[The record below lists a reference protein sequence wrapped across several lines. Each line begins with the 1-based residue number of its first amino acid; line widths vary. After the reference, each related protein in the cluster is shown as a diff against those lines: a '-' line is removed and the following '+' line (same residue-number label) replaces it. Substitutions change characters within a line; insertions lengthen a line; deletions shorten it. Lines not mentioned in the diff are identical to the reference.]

1 MKFARYWTRRQGE
14 ATDSNGQTIQV
25 VSRGWSDFSLE
36 AAANCA
42 QDRARRLAQRIA
54 ADRSAGKL
62 YDYGDAPVPEPIVHD
77 FRPEGAAAVVTRN
90 SYGSL
95 VLNTDELLFA
105 DVDASGAMSKG
116 PTDQVT
122 RVASRYGFS
131 WRLYQ
136 TAAGYRVM
144 VTNRHVQGGGDEAE
158 AILQD
163 FGSDPLYMRLCR
175 TQQSFRARLTP
186 KPWRAGARKPPV
198 KFPFEDRGAEAAFR
212 NWEQGYSAEIA
223 AYATCRL
230 VKTVGNEVDPGFARL
245 IEYHDRETRAGSSL
259 PLA

>member
-1 MKFARYWTRRQGE
+1 MKFARYWTRSRGQ
-14 ATDSNGQTIQV
+14 ATDSHGQSIQV
-25 VSRGWSDFSLE
+25 VTRGWSDVSLQD
-36 AAANCA
+36 AATCA
-42 QDRARRLAQRIA
+42 GERARRLAQRIA
-54 ADRSAGKL
+54 TDRRAAQL

-77 FRPEGAAAVVTRN
+77 FRPQGAAAVVTRN

-105 DVDASGAMSKG
+105 DVDTSPATARG
-116 PTDQVT
+116 PLDQAA
-122 RVASRYGFS
+122 RVAGQHGFS

-144 VTNRHVQGGGDEAE
+144 VTNRQIRGGGDEAE
-158 AILQD
+158 AILSE

-212 NWEQGYSAEIA
+212 RWETDYGGAIA

-230 VKTVGNEVDPGFARL
+230 IRTVGGEVNPGFAAL
-245 IEYHDRETRAGSSL
+245 IEYHDRETKAASSL

>member
-1 MKFARYWTRRQGE
+1 MKFARYWTRRPGE
-14 ATDSNGQTIQV
+14 ATDSQGDTIQV
-25 VSRGWSDFSLE
+25 LSRGWSDVSLE
-36 AAANCA
+36 DAA
-42 QDRARRLAQRIA
+42 RLAQERA
-54 ADRSAGKL
+54 ARLAARVADRNAPNQ
-62 YDYGDAPVPEPIVHD
+62 YDYGDAPVPEPIVRD

-95 VLNTDELLFA
+95 VLNTDEMLFA
-105 DVDASGAMSKG
+105 DVDATAGMRNG
-116 PTDQVT
+116 PLDVVS
-122 RVASRYGFS
+122 RVAGRYGFC

-144 VTNRHVQGGGDEAE
+144 VTNRRIRGGSDEAE
-158 AILQD
+158 AILRE

-198 KFPFEDRGAEAAFR
+198 KFPFEEPGAEASFR
-212 NWEQGYSAEIA
+212 QWEGEYNRGIA
-223 AYATCRL
+223 PYATCRL
-230 VKTVGNEVDPGFARL
+230 IHTDGDQVDAAFAPL
-245 IEYHDRETRAGSSL
+245 VEYHDRETKASSNL

>member
-1 MKFARYWTRRQGE
+1 MKFARYWTRREGE
-14 ATDSNGQTIQV
+14 ATGSGGQSIQIL
-25 VSRGWSDFSLE
+25 SRGWSDVSLE
-36 AAANCA
+36 DAATCA
-42 QDRARRLAQRIA
+42 QERARRLAERIA
-54 ADRSAGKL
+54 GDRSAGKL
-62 YDYGDAPVPEPIVHD
+62 YDYGDSPVPEPIVHD
-77 FRPEGAAAVVTRN
+77 FRLQGTAAVVTRN

-105 DVDASGAMSKG
+105 DVDTDTAMAKG
-116 PTDQVT
+116 PLDQVA
-122 RVASRYGFS
+122 RVAGRHEFAL
-131 WRLYQ
+131 RLYQ

-144 VTNRHVQGGGDEAE
+144 VTNRPVRGGGDEAE
-158 AILQD
+158 AILNE

-212 NWEQGYSAEIA
+212 RWEEEYSEGIA
-223 AYATCRL
+223 GYATCRL
-230 VKTVGNEVDPGFARL
+230 IQTVGEEVDPGFATL
-245 IEYHDRETRAGSSL
+245 VEYHDRETKAASSL